1 MATFKITETYEIIKG
16 FRTIVYNVEA
26 DSMEEALS
34 KIENV
39 YDDDTDIVELSEE
52 DDIQDVEFLNREI
65 EKRVMKI
72 LIGEFTFVEPQQRD
86 YEDLYNEFYIDELDL
101 KQDRPPFCIIHK
113 ITESIDY
120 TEEAMN
126 RVEDEGLGYLI
137 LSKYNGL
144 VTYK

>member
-65 EKRVMKI
+65 EK
-72 LIGEFTFVEPQQRD
+72 
-86 YEDLYNEFYIDELDL
+86 EL
-101 KQDRPPFCIIHK
+101 
-113 ITESIDY
+113 
-120 TEEAMN
+120 
-126 RVEDEGLGYLI
+126 
-137 LSKYNGL
+137 
-144 VTYK
+144 